1 MARTAPASVA
11 AYLWAQPKANRAA
24 LRQVRA
30 VIRKALPRAEEL
42 VSYQIPAYRVDGLIS
57 FFFAGWAEHWSLY
70 PVSAA
75 LAATLGPLP
84 AGAELRKSTLRFSLE
99 KPVPVRFVQR
109 FVRAR
114 VLELADRARARAAR
128 V

>member
-11 AYLWAQPKANRAA
+11 AYLSAQPRANRAA
-24 LRQVRA
+24 LRRVRA
-30 VIRKALPRAEEL
+30 VIRQALPRAEEL
-42 VSYQIPAYRVDGLIS
+42 ISYQIPAYRVDGLIS

-70 PVSAA
+70 PVSRT
-75 LAATLGPLP
+75 LAEALGPLP
-84 AGAELRKSTLRFSLE
+84 AGAELRKSTLRFSLDE
-99 KPVPVRFVQR
+99 PVPVRFVQR

-114 VLELADRARARAAR
+114 VRELAQRARARAAR